1 MIWAGCPRTVG
12 GDSRRRERFRTRA
25 KEVQEVP
32 CLTAKAGPALVGHR
46 WVRLEQALY
55 SAGMRQLGASCV
67 QCRREKD
74 WLCMSCSL
82 LCDELCAVQA

>member
-12 GDSRRRERFRTRA
+12 GVFLRRVRFRTRA

-55 SAGMRQLGASCV
+55 SAGMGKIGASFV
-67 QCRREKD
+67 
-74 WLCMSCSL
+74 
-82 LCDELCAVQA
+82 